1 LPAGAGEE
9 DIVETAENPP
19 NGRAA
24 AGDGTKKLGKRIETV
39 GQTAEQVWDRTRDSF
54 TDLSDALDIK
64 GRVDRHPFGTVAAAL
79 GIGYVL
85 GGGLFTPLTG
95 RIVRMGVRLGMRIAV
110 LPLLRQEIAQLVES
124 IEDEDVTTSRG
135 GAAKSQASKRTRTKG
150 DEP

>member
-1 LPAGAGEE
+1 M
-9 DIVETAENPP
+9 ETAENPP
-19 NGRAA
+19 NGRAP

-54 TDLSDALDIK
+54 TDLGDALDIK

-95 RIVRMGVRLGMRIAV
+95 RIVRMGVRIGMRLAV
-110 LPLLRQEIAQLVES
+110 LPLFRQEIAQLVES
-124 IEDEDVTTSRG
+124 IEDEDVTSRG
-135 GAAKSQASKRTRTKG
+135 GTGKGQASKRTRTKG

>member
-1 LPAGAGEE
+1 
-9 DIVETAENPP
+9 VETRAETPP

-24 AGDGTKKLGKRIETV
+24 GDGAKKLGKRMEKV

-54 TDLSDALDIK
+54 ADMGEALDIK

-95 RIVRMGVRLGMRIAV
+95 RIVRLGVRIGLRIAV
-110 LPLLRQEIAQLVES
+110 LPMLRQEMAELVGEL
-124 IEDEDVTTSRG
+124 EEEEEGKSRH
-135 GAAKSQASKRTRTKG
+135 AAGKTNANKG
-150 DEP
+150 R